1 LTVRIVALRKS
12 PQAAAQARRKA
23 RKAAR
28 NHGHTVAHETWEAA
42 DYVVILTTLSET
54 AADAAEIL
62 ELYYLRW
69 PMELAFKRLKSLL
82 HIDALRA
89 FDPH

>member
-1 LTVRIVALRKS
+1 M
-12 PQAAAQARRKA
+12 
-23 RKAAR
+23 
-28 NHGHTVAHETWEAA
+28 
-42 DYVVILTTLSET
+42 VILTTLPET

-62 ELYYLRW
+62 ELYHLRW

-82 HIDALRA
+82 RIDALHA